1 MLDRRGEIRHQAGV
15 TPHPGLYVL
24 GLNFQRRRHSSFID
38 GVAFYQ
44 ITEKGLM
51 AHADVSGTKF
61 WVNDELR

>member
-1 MLDRRGEIRHQAGV
+1 VAGDSSATAEAV
-15 TPHPGLYVL
+15 AGQEGVAV
-24 GLNFQRRRHSSFID
+24 RSSFID